1 MLKLQRPI
9 VFIDIEATGLD
20 VQNDRIVQ
28 IALTKL
34 SPDGSRISKSRLIN
48 PGSPIPP
55 ESTAIHGITDEMVK
69 DAPMF
74 RQVAN
79 GLISFMQD
87 SDLGGF
93 NSNMF
98 DFPMLNAEITRA
110 GYEFDFTQVNL
121 IDVGNIF
128 KIQNPRTLS
137 AAYKQYTGNE
147 LENAHD
153 AQVDIDATVDV
164 FLKQIELHE
173 DIPDTIEE
181 VALYS
186 NYGRKMA
193 DLSGKFY
200 YDEQEQLRLN
210 FGKYRNELAKDH
222 LDFISWMV
230 NKADFPAD
238 TYRIAHDILSMSY
251 NADDD
256 F

>member
-1 MLKLQRPI
+1 MLKLTRPI

-34 SPDGSRISKSRLIN
+34 FPDRGRISKSRLIN
-48 PGSPIPP
+48 PGFPIPP

-69 DAPMF
+69 DAPEF
-74 RQVAN
+74 KQILN
-79 GLISFMQD
+79 SLLSFIKG

-98 DFPMLNAEITRA
+98 DFPMLNTEITRA

-137 AAYKQYTGNE
+137 AAYKQYTGSE

-153 AQVDIDATVDV
+153 AQVDIEATVDV

-200 YDEQEQLRLN
+200 YDEKGEVRLN
-210 FGKYRNELAKDH
+210 FGKHRNELASEH

-230 NKADFPAD
+230 NKADFPLD
-238 TYRIAHDILSMSY
+238 TNRIAHDILSTYYS
-251 NADDD
+251 ND